1 MQEEQNED
9 FVLKSHPP
17 VPYMLG
23 LAGILLSPSYLAR
36 VGAVLDD
43 ILQRGGISSLS
54 TRGWYF
60 NAHLLKHDFCSQFSR
75 LADKETAEGRHLL
88 SLPQVSLSQSL
99 GPSA

>member
-1 MQEEQNED
+1 M
-9 FVLKSHPP
+9 K
-17 VPYMLG
+17 
-23 LAGILLSPSYLAR
+23 ILFLSPTLPSHICWGWQGFYYHHHTLPAWGR
-36 VGAVLDD
+36 VLDD

-88 SLPQVSLSQSL
+88 SP
-99 GPSA
+99 